1 MKLQDIT
8 RRANKNLRRN
18 LSRTLL
24 TITAIGI
31 GAFTLTL
38 TLGVSNA
45 LNEFVDATLADTQ
58 TTFSVSENTAEFE
71 STEDYPEYDPNKRV
85 DIFQL
90 GGFSAE
96 VSLIGQEELD
106 ELEDLDGVVRAWPEY
121 DFEAK
126 YFGLSESD
134 TTYELSEIQFDANPN
149 PDDNE
154 VSSGVYPDN
163 FSQGDAVVDFR
174 MASTL
179 GLSTDELIGE
189 VLIIGLEDFDGVTVE
204 YTYTV
209 VGVLAEGS
217 VSSFGPPTMATGGTV
232 VIGEDDADI
241 VYRETAE
248 AYEFSSITVLL
259 EDGADSETVQSNIE
273 SLNEDYLVVGFSQIL
288 DALNT
293 IIDAVTYM
301 IAAFSLIAV
310 VVSAFGIINTQLM
323 SVFERTKEIG
333 LLKALGMSN
342 GSVGWLF
349 SLESL
354 LLGLFGSLVG
364 VGLAYIVQF
373 AGNYFFADTLADFGG
388 IMSNIYAINVIIVV
402 GGLTLLSFV
411 AGYLPSRRA
420 QKLDPITA
428 LRYE

>member
-1 MKLQDIT
+1 MKIQDIT

-45 LNEFVDATLADTQ
+45 LNEFVDTTLEDTQ
-58 TTFSVSENTAEFE
+58 TTFSVSENTTEFE
-71 STEDYPEYDPNKRV
+71 SAEDYPEYDPDKRV
-85 DIFQL
+85 DLFRL

-96 VSLIGQEELD
+96 VVLIGQEELT
-106 ELEDLDGVVRAWPEY
+106 ELENVNGVERAWPDYE
-121 DFEAK
+121 FEGK
-126 YFGLSESD
+126 YFGLSGGE
-134 TTYELSEIQFDANPN
+134 TTYELSEFGFDADPQET
-149 PDDNE
+149 E
-154 VSSGVYPDN
+154 VSAGKYPSE
-163 FSQGDAVVDFR
+163 FVTGDVVVDFR

-179 GLSTDELIGE
+179 GLSTEELIGE
-189 VLIIGLEDFDGVTVE
+189 ELVFGLEDHTGETVE
-204 YTYTV
+204 YTFTV
-209 VGVLAEGS
+209 AGVLEEGS
-217 VSSFGPPTMATGGTV
+217 ASGFGPPTLATGGTAI
-232 VIGEDDADI
+232 IGLGDAEQ

-248 AYEFSSITVLL
+248 TYEFSSITVLL
-259 EDGADSETVQSNIE
+259 EEGADSETVQTDIE
-273 SLNEDYLVVGFSQIL
+273 ALNEDYLVVGFSQIL
-288 DALNT
+288 DVLNT
-293 IIDAVTYM
+293 IIDAITYV

-310 VVSAFGIINTQLM
+310 IVSAFGIINTQLM

-342 GSVGWLF
+342 GAVGWLF
-349 SLESL
+349 SIESL
-354 LLGLFGSLVG
+354 LLGLFGSLAG
-364 VGLAYIVQF
+364 VAIAFLVQI
-373 AGNYFFADTLADFGG
+373 AGNYFFEDALADFGG
-388 IMSNIYAINVIIVV
+388 IMSNIYAVNVIIVV